1 MGQFDTGQYGHQEE
15 SFAASIEKLR
25 DALRVIATLIGVIA
39 IVVGFFFAT
48 RLCGALYSG
57 LAKPEKFNSAID
69 KWERTLGGEEL
80 DLVVEGK
87 NYPLARPL
95 AIALLGGGMF
105 VLVWI
110 IMGIMITGAK
120 IVSVT
125 ASDKEAVKKIL
136 RHAFGAEMKL
146 PSGGRPE
153 EKSRS

>member
-1 MGQFDTGQYGHQEE
+1 MGQFGMGQYGPQEE
-15 SFAASIEKLR
+15 SFAASAEKLR
-25 DALRVIATLIGVIA
+25 DALRVVATLVGVIA

-48 RLCGALYSG
+48 RLFGTLHSG
-57 LAKPEKFNSAID
+57 LTKPEKFNSTID
-69 KWERTLGGEEL
+69 KWESILGGEEL
-80 DLVVEGK
+80 DLVVGGK

-95 AIALLGGGMF
+95 AVALLGGGTF

-110 IMGIMITGAK
+110 VLGIMITGAK

-125 ASDKEAVKKIL
+125 TSDTEAIKRIL

-146 PSGGRPE
+146 PPGRGPE

>member
-15 SFAASIEKLR
+15 SFAASVEKLR

-48 RLCGALYSG
+48 RLCGAIYSG

-146 PSGGRPE
+146 PSGGRSE
-153 EKSRS
+153 EKRRS